1 MKQGAISTTIQPFP
15 GKNGRYATMLMVK
28 PAVNAKMT
36 QQGNQPAD
44 LPGAAVVALY
54 RIARRIGI
62 CRHAKIPGIPELAVN
77 TGAAGVDSSVNRGI
91 AASIHRGTVK
101 GF

>member
-1 MKQGAISTTIQPFP
+1 
-15 GKNGRYATMLMVK
+15 MLMVK

-36 QQGNQPAD
+36 QQVNRLAD

-54 RIARRIGI
+54 RIARRTGI

-77 TGAAGVDSSVNRGI
+77 AGTAGADSLLNRVI
-91 AASIHRGTVK
+91 ATSIHRGTVK

>member
-1 MKQGAISTTIQPFP
+1 
-15 GKNGRYATMLMVK
+15 MLMVK

-36 QQGNQPAD
+36 QQVNQLAD

-54 RIARRIGI
+54 RIARRTGI
-62 CRHAKIPGIPELAVN
+62 CRHAKIPGVAELAVN
-77 TGAAGVDSSVNRGI
+77 TVTAGADSLLNRVI
-91 AASIHRGTVK
+91 DPSIHRGIIK